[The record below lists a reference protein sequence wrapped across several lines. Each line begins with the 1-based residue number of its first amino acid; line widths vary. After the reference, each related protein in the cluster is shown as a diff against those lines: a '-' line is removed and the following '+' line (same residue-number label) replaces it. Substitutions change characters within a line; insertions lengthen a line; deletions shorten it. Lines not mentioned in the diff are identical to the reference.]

1 MREKRQRETGWQR
14 TREREKIRKREGGEI
29 EEDDKSKRRCRDSN
43 EYREEVTSKQPDNE
57 DRRDSEGA
65 GDVNIKGHINSENRD
80 LGMTEADKCVRKR
93 RNRMTSH
100 RYKRKRWGFSP
111 EEERKIHYNTK
122 YFLKLCP
129 SEHAIRHLTAGGRV
143 GSKINNKNTS
153 YYYISNYLIGN

>member
-1 MREKRQRETGWQR
+1 MREKRQREAGWQR

-93 RNRMTSH
+93 QNRMTSH

-122 YFLKLCP
+122 YFFKLCP

>member
-1 MREKRQRETGWQR
+1 MICEKKGKGRHLDKEP
-14 TREREKIRKREGGEI
+14 EREKIRKRQGGEI

-65 GDVNIKGHINSENRD
+65 GDVNIKGHINSEDRD

-100 RYKRKRWGFSP
+100 RYKRKRWGFFP
-111 EEERKIHYNTK
+111 RRGE
-122 YFLKLCP
+122 
-129 SEHAIRHLTAGGRV
+129 
-143 GSKINNKNTS
+143 KNS
-153 YYYISNYLIGN
+153 L